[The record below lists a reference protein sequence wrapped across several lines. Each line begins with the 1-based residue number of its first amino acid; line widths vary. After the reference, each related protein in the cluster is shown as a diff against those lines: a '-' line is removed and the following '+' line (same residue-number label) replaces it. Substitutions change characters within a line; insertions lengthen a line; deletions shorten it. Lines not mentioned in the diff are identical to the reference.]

1 MTSGYG
7 GLWISWTWPVTNP
20 HAVAYV
26 KLYRSTSSAV
36 GTAAYLLRTQS
47 DLVFDKSEVVSNT
60 TYYYWIRFVS
70 INGTEG
76 DMIGPGSGQMK
87 PTVDEVLALLQN
99 MIRSS
104 HLYTDLLSDITSIA
118 SLEGE
123 VASERLNRIAGDL
136 LGTQA
141 WAALQADLDAVDTAV
156 VSETTARVTAN
167 SAMVSQVSAILAQ
180 SNQNATLIGSESTA
194 RADADSAMGTR
205 TNFITARLGLDE
217 DPTSGT
223 YGSYF
228 AGTAINE
235 VRVNLGYDAT
245 ANPPSYAVNVT
256 DINELNVDMNGANG
270 IVQQTMS
277 VVGLAPAASGGG
289 TTATGAG
296 LAAQWMVKTEVAQTA
311 GKPARIAGFGLH
323 NTGTSSIFIVSADKF
338 AVAADNLTTG
348 SGDPAIPFVVYTN
361 DAGQSVIGM
370 DAQVFIKEASIT
382 TAQIDDLSV
391 TTAKIVDGNIINA
404 KIGDTIQSNV
414 FGVTATAA
422 AGWRLSKS
430 SGIEATAITIR
441 DLNGNTILNS
451 GGTVWDYVTGTS
463 KPADGAEV
471 NALGAQIKINY
482 QSFTAANNGEIYVH
496 GFNAAGVAA
505 DVNGYMFGIGTSA
518 ISHKETLVKGAIW
531 TSGKTGWIMYAMS
544 GIGFNHGG
552 SFNKGAVVK
561 KEGEQW
567 YYDNNSSWA
576 TFTPN
581 DWCWIIGSVV
591 GSGSDAGGIVDGA
604 LISTPIHATRVNGF
618 SELDKIT
625 SGNASTY
632 IAKPGSRYIAN
643 C

>member
-1 MTSGYG
+1 
-7 GLWISWTWPVTNP
+7 
-20 HAVAYV
+20 
-26 KLYRSTSSAV
+26 
-36 GTAAYLLRTQS
+36 
-47 DLVFDKSEVVSNT
+47 
-60 TYYYWIRFVS
+60 
-70 INGTEG
+70 
-76 DMIGPGSGQMK
+76 
-87 PTVDEVLALLQN
+87 
-99 MIRSS
+99 
-104 HLYTDLLSDITSIA
+104 
-118 SLEGE
+118 
-123 VASERLNRIAGDL
+123 
-136 LGTQA
+136 
-141 WAALQADLDAVDTAV
+141 
-156 VSETTARVTAN
+156 
-167 SAMVSQVSAILAQ
+167 
-180 SNQNATLIGSESTA
+180 
-194 RADADSAMGTR
+194 
-205 TNFITARLGLDE
+205 
-217 DPTSGT
+217 
-223 YGSYF
+223 
-228 AGTAINE
+228 
-235 VRVNLGYDAT
+235 
-245 ANPPSYAVNVT
+245 
-256 DINELNVDMNGANG
+256 
-270 IVQQTMS
+270 
-277 VVGLAPAASGGG
+277 
-289 TTATGAG
+289 
-296 LAAQWMVKTEVAQTA
+296 
-311 GKPARIAGFGLH
+311 
-323 NTGTSSIFIVSADKF
+323 
-338 AVAADNLTTG
+338 
-348 SGDPAIPFVVYTN
+348 
-361 DAGQSVIGM
+361 M

-414 FGVTATAA
+414 FAVTATAA

-552 SFNKGAVVK
+552 SFNKGAIVK

-591 GSGSDAGGIVDGA
+591 GSGTDAGGIVDGA

-632 IAKPGSRYIAN
+632 IANLAVDTLQIADQAVTVQTAGIQSGTVTCNYAWQDITTVTFNPEGGGYVIQFSSQCNLLDDSRVTLQMLIGSTVVKTWVTGMRADSGVSVEGEMSSVMNYAVSSSSGAITAKVQVKKLTSGGMTVTN
-643 C
+643 GVITADGAKK